1 MSAELSKSSLT
12 EVFITHQ
19 VQLQGLARRIVG
31 TIEHAE
37 DVVQDA
43 YLKIVEGTCAAR
55 VDKPFGYCCQ
65 VVRNMALDH
74 YRRQSVE
81 SAWRIYSEDGELP
94 QVPGGVVPEREI
106 DDRRKLEAVDHAL
119 DTLPRRTRMAFELY
133 RLAGMTQREIG
144 QRLDCSATLVNFMI
158 KDAMLALAGCRRL
171 MDE

>member
-1 MSAELSKSSLT
+1 MSVEVSKSSLT
-12 EVFITHQ
+12 EVFIAHR

-43 YLKIVEGTCAAR
+43 FLKIVEGACAAR

-81 SAWRIYSEDGELP
+81 SAWRTYSDDGELP
-94 QVPGGVVPEREI
+94 QVAGGVVPEREI
-106 DDRRKLEAVDHAL
+106 DDRRKLVAVDRAL